1 MNKNNSLALSLVGQK
16 FGKLT
21 VLSINKRKKV
31 YCICKCDCGKITQ
44 TRKDSLLNGHTKS
57 CGCLQKDTA
66 KKLKTKH
73 NLVKTRI
80 YHIWINMKRRCV
92 STNKYYGG
100 RGIKIC
106 DEWLSDFMNFY
117 NWAMANGYSD
127 KLTIDRIDVNGNYEP
142 SNCRWITMKKQSNNT
157 RKNCIIEYNNEKH
170 TISEWSDILG
180 IKYSTFY
187 NRVKR
192 YGIKDKFFT
201 NTFLIHRNKKT
212 DVKICKR
219 KILSH
224 LIENAFFIV
233 GEDTVTGTTTKR

>member
-21 VLSINKRKKV
+21 VLNINKRKKV

-106 DEWLSDFMNFY
+106 NEWLSDFMNFY

-142 SNCRWITMKKQSNNT
+142 KNCRWVDMKVQSNNT
-157 RKNCIIEYNNEKH
+157 RKNHFVEYKNEKH
-170 TISEWSDILG
+170 TIAEWSRILG
-180 IKYSTFY
+180 LTYDAFRYRIKR
-187 NRVKR
+187 N
-192 YGIKDKFFT
+192 GIKDKCFIPKIDKRENLT
-201 NTFLIHRNKKT
+201 YDGKKY
-212 DVKICKR
+212 R
-219 KILSH
+219 K
-224 LIENAFFIV
+224 A
-233 GEDTVTGTTTKR
+233 